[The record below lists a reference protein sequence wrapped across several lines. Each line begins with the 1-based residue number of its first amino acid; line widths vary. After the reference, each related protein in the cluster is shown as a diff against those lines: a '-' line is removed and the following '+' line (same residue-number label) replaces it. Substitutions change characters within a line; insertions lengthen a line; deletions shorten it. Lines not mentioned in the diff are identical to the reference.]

1 MYELKNY
8 LPCFPGTGTPEVQP
22 DKMDDDKIK
31 EIAEYGIP
39 YQWQQQMRVLNFNST
54 KKTVPEFIDFC
65 KRLEYLEGPNDE
77 AVASMT
83 GIIKASGMFDDL
95 NWYRAFDSGELKQI
109 YEVASTK
116 MTEYVSARSFVEN
129 D

>member
-1 MYELKNY
+1 MHKYVVLGKTSKEFSSSMVSKPQNR
-8 LPCFPGTGTPEVQP
+8 
-22 DKMDDDKIK
+22 K
-31 EIAEYGIP
+31 EIVAPFVESLGGNLLEMLY
-39 YQWQQQMRVLNFNST
+39 LNH
-54 KKTVPEFIDFC
+54 PEISAVAL
-65 KRLEYLEGPNDE
+65 LEAPNDE

-109 YEVASTK
+109 YEVASKK

>member
-1 MYELKNY
+1 MLY
-8 LPCFPGTGTPEVQP
+8 LNHPEISAVA
-22 DKMDDDKIK
+22 I
-31 EIAEYGIP
+31 
-39 YQWQQQMRVLNFNST
+39 
-54 KKTVPEFIDFC
+54 
-65 KRLEYLEGPNDE
+65 LEGPNDE

-116 MTEYVSARSFVEN
+116 MTEYVSARSFVTISTIIPFDCRYKLLSIIALDGPPN
-129 D
+129 FGSRVDIILNNFTVLFII